1 MRKLFFFLKKVTKK
15 EAKYD
20 NMKAVFP
27 QSSDMPTVDVL
38 LLTDVDTEEVRPQHT
53 LGGRG
58 DVQGGHLYQQC

>member
-1 MRKLFFFLKKVTKK
+1 MIIFFLKFTKK
-15 EAKYD
+15 EAEYD

-38 LLTDVDTEEVRPQHT
+38 LLTDVDTEEVRPPHT